1 MWSYPV
7 HSLLCEEAV
16 IVCYYGNPDGRQT
29 VGLATAGDT
38 DKGMT
43 MKGSRVVDEEKRN
56 CQNLE

>member
-16 IVCYYGNPDGRQT
+16 IVCYYGSPDGRQT

-43 MKGSRVVDEEKRN
+43 MKGSKVVDEEKRN
-56 CQNLE
+56 Y